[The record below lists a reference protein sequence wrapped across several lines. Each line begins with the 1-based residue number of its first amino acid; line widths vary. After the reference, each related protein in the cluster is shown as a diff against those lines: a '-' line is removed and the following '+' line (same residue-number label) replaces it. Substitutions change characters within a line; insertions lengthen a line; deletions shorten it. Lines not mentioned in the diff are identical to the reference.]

1 MRNYKLLLMKMFFLV
16 MVIAW
21 VQPQLPAVAQTTDD
35 AVGDTAAT
43 APVDMQYISIDFNN
57 VDIAVFIKFISEL
70 TGTNFVVDQRV
81 KGKVTIISP
90 NKISLQEAYKVFES
104 VLEIHGFTTVEA
116 GEITKIIPM
125 PDARTKNIETI
136 LQEESTGPEDKV
148 VTQLI
153 PLKYADVE
161 RIRALFAPLV
171 SKSSVMLAYPA
182 TNTLIITDVY
192 SNITRL
198 LRIIG
203 EIDVMGI
210 GRELSVIPLVNA
222 DATKMEKILTTVFRQ
237 TRSTSKKKRTATP
250 DGTLFVADERTN
262 SLIVH
267 ASEIESMRIRKL
279 IEMLDGETPKGSGRI
294 RVYYLNHAKA
304 EDLTKVL
311 LEIPT
316 EKEGQKAKGKAPVLS
331 EKVRITADKATNSL
345 IIFAEKDDYAVLEDV
360 INQLDIPRAMVYIES
375 LIMEVNVERDFQLG
389 TEWAAF
395 EKIGI
400 DGTPA
405 AAGGVWR
412 PNEGSS
418 IGVSDGGTAS
428 FPQGFTLGV
437 ITEALEI
444 GGITFPNLS
453 AIATA
458 LKDDQDVHILSTP
471 QVLTTDNEEA
481 TITIGK
487 NVPFQTRSAAETG
500 VQTYSSFEYRDVGI
514 TLKITPQISQERMVR
529 LTIDQEIT
537 RLDQLTTVN
546 ADRPATF
553 KRTIQ
558 TTVLVKDKDT
568 VVIGGLIDDA
578 LSVNER
584 SVPCLGDIPGAGWLF
599 KSRSEATEKTNLFIF
614 ITPHVLQNPEEAV
627 DIYNRKRQRLDGV
640 HDGRLLPRVDSMR
653 MKSIEGGEIKLYPTP
668 DDDAGRTPQ
677 VPDMPKAGTIPE

>member
-1 MRNYKLLLMKMFFLV
+1 MRNYTLNLMRSLFLIMVVVWAQPLLPV
-16 MVIAW
+16 
-21 VQPQLPAVAQTTDD
+21 VAQTTDPASEETSQTD
-35 AVGDTAAT
+35 AG
-43 APVDMQYISIDFNN
+43 DMQYISIDFNN

-90 NKISLQEAYKVFES
+90 NKISMPEAYKVFES

-136 LQEESTGPEDKV
+136 FEDDATGPEDKV

-153 PLKYADVE
+153 PLKYADVD

-198 LRIIG
+198 LRILG

-210 GRELSVIPLVNA
+210 GRELSVIPMVHA
-222 DATKMEKILTTVFRQ
+222 DATKMEKILATVFRQ
-237 TRSTSKKKRTATP
+237 TRGTSKKKAAATP

-262 SLIVH
+262 SLIIH
-267 ASEIESMRIRKL
+267 ASEIETIRIRKL
-279 IEMLDGETPKGSGRI
+279 IEMLDGETPKGTGRI
-294 RVYYLNHAKA
+294 RVYYLKHASA
-304 EDLTKVL
+304 EDLAKVL
-311 LEIPT
+311 QEIPSDKDG
-316 EKEGQKAKGKAPVLS
+316 EKAKGKAPILS

-345 IIFAEKDDYAVLEDV
+345 IIIAEKDDYAVLEEV

-375 LIMEVNVERDFQLG
+375 LIMEVNVDRDFQIG
-389 TEWAAF
+389 TEWAGF

-400 DGTPA
+400 DGQPA
-405 AAGGVWR
+405 AAGGAWR
-412 PNEGSS
+412 PNENSL
-418 IGVSDGGTAS
+418 IGFGDEGTAS
-428 FPQGFTLGV
+428 FPQGFTLGI
-437 ITEALEI
+437 ITEALNV

-453 AIATA
+453 AVATA

-471 QVLTTDNEEA
+471 QILTTDNEEA
-481 TITIGK
+481 TITVGK
-487 NVPFQTRSAAETG
+487 NVAFQTRSAAETG
-500 VQTYSSFEYRDVGI
+500 VQTYSSFEYKDVGI

-537 RLDQLTTVN
+537 RLDQLATVN
-546 ADRPATF
+546 VDRPATF

-558 TTVLVKDKDT
+558 TTVMVEDNST
-568 VVIGGLIDDA
+568 VVIGGLIDDQ
-578 LSVNER
+578 LTENER
-584 SVPCLGDIPGAGWLF
+584 SVPCLGEIPGAGWLF
-599 KSRSEATEKTNLFIF
+599 KARSEASEKTNLFIF
-614 ITPHVLQNPEEAV
+614 ITPHVVQNAEEAV
-627 DIYNRKRQRLDGV
+627 NLYQLKRQGIDSALD
-640 HDGRLLPRVDSMR
+640 RRKMPRSNSEG
-653 MKSIEGGEIKLYPTP
+653 MKSIEGGAIKLYPTP
-668 DDDAGRTPQ
+668 GEDTAEPQ
-677 VPDMPKAGTIPE
+677 GPATPKAGVIPE